1 MNASLQCL
9 LHVEELAKYFLIG
22 FHNQEINH
30 RNVMGT
36 KGRIAEKFG
45 DLMYET
51 WTSRSG
57 RIQPYPIKETL
68 GGVNQQFSGM
78 EQQDAFELLNY
89 LLDTLHEDLNR
100 VLEKPYIEEHES
112 RETDDQVL
120 STQSWSLFLQ

>member
-1 MNASLQCL
+1 
-9 LHVEELAKYFLIG
+9 
-22 FHNQEINH
+22 
-30 RNVMGT
+30 MGT

-45 DLMYET
+45 DLAYET

-57 RIQPYPIKETL
+57 RIQPYEIKQTL

-100 VLEKPYIEEHES
+100 VIDKPYIEETES
-112 RETDDQVL
+112 KETDDTVL
-120 STQSWSLFLQ
+120 STQAWSLFLQ